1 MTKYIFTRQIT
12 KREAINQFGKLGFR
26 THEEMVVIPANSLEE
41 AKELVAPFNYKK
53 HIKFRYDDSKNVRD
67 TVECFSII
75 DNGVVDEI

>member
-1 MTKYIFTRQIT
+1 MIKYIFTRQIT

-75 DNGVVDEI
+75 DNGIVEQI